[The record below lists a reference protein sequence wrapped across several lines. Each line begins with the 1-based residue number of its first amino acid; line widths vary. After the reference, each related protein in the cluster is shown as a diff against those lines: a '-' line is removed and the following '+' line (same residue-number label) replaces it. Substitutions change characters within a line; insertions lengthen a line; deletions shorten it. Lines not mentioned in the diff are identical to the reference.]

1 MNIFLVILFIILIT
15 IVIYL
20 FQYRP
25 TKTTNIKE
33 LYAEGLDLLV
43 SGKRQA
49 AYKNFK
55 EIVDKDSNNI
65 KGYIRLGQVLREGGN
80 VLKAIK
86 IHKNLLIRKN
96 VNSYELIELH
106 KNLALDYY
114 KINNYNHAIDECK
127 EILKIDNNNEWAI
140 HQLVIM
146 YRNNNNWNEATEY
159 LKKYFEKTGKNNNHK
174 LALYKIQ
181 QSKIKIKDKDFEGA
195 RAILDKALNLKPDI
209 ASAYY
214 FLAKT
219 YSEESNIEYEKA
231 LKLESQNSSS
241 MSNKNEYNQHI
252 EQAKK
257 ILSKAIP
264 LWVHFTEIN
273 LNQSWLVLP
282 LLKDALFVLNR
293 YSELENILIELNKN
307 FPENIEILAN
317 LADYYSH
324 KGEIDKA
331 LESISTV
338 NEQDKSSLL
347 IKLISIK
354 LNMQK
359 AGDVDLSKELD
370 DSINILIRDQRYQ
383 FLNDSSTSL
392 NDMKWL
398 LEDYSDEINE

>member
-1 MNIFLVILFIILIT
+1 MNLFLFILLIAL
-15 IVIYL
+15 VVVVVYL
-20 FQYRP
+20 YQYRP
-25 TKTTNIKE
+25 NKSTNIKE

-43 SGKRQA
+43 SGKRQS

-55 EIVDKDSNNI
+55 EIVEKDSNNI

-96 VNSYELIELH
+96 INSYELIELH

-114 KINNYNHAIDECK
+114 KINNYEHAIDECK
-127 EILKIDNNNEWAI
+127 KILNIDNNNEWAI
-140 HQLVIM
+140 HQLIIM
-146 YRNNNNWNEATEY
+146 YKSNNDWNNATEY
-159 LKKYFEKTGKNNNHK
+159 LKKYFEKTGKHDNHK

-181 QSKIKIKDKDFEGA
+181 QAKSKIINKEFSEA
-195 RAILDKALNLKPDI
+195 RVILDKALNLKQDLSP
-209 ASAYY
+209 AYY

-231 LKLESQNSSS
+231 LDIENQGSSS
-241 MSNKNEYNQHI
+241 MTNQNEYNQHM
-252 EQAKK
+252 EEAKK

-264 LWVHFTEIN
+264 LWIHFTEIN
-273 LNQSWLVLP
+273 PNQSWLVLP

-293 YSELENILIELNKN
+293 YSELENILVELSKN
-307 FPENIEILAN
+307 FPENLEILAN

-324 KGEIDKA
+324 KGEVDKA
-331 LESISTV
+331 IESISEV
-338 NEQDKSSLL
+338 NDKSNSSLL
-347 IKLISIK
+347 IKLITIK

-359 AGDVDLSKELD
+359 AGNNQLYKELD
-370 DSINILIRDQRYQ
+370 DSINTLVRDERYQ
-383 FLNDSSTSL
+383 FLNDSSSI

-398 LEDYSDEINE
+398 LEDFSDEINE

>member
-20 FQYRP
+20 YQYRP
-25 TKTTNIKE
+25 TKKANIKE
-33 LYAEGLDLLV
+33 LYAEGLDLLI

-65 KGYIRLGQVLREGGN
+65 KGYLRLGQVLREGGN

-114 KINNYNHAIDECK
+114 KINNYEQSIDECK
-127 EILKIDNNNEWAI
+127 QILNIDNNNEWAI
-140 HQLVIM
+140 HQLVVL
-146 YRNNNNWNEATEY
+146 YKNNNNWDKATEY
-159 LKKYFEKTGKNNNHK
+159 LKKYFDKKGKTDNHK

-181 QSKIKIKDKDFEGA
+181 QSKIKIKNKDFEGA
-195 RAILDKALNLKPDI
+195 RDILDKALNLKQDI
-209 ASAYY
+209 SAAYY

-231 LKLESQNSSS
+231 LDLENNGSSS

-252 EQAKK
+252 EEAKK

-264 LWVHFTEIN
+264 LWIHFTEIN
-273 LNQSWLVLP
+273 PNQSWLVLP

-293 YSELENILIELNKN
+293 YSELENILTELNKN
-307 FPENIEILAN
+307 FPDNVEILAN

-331 LESISTV
+331 LESISTA

-359 AGDVDLSKELD
+359 TGNKELSKELD
-370 DSINILIRDQRYQ
+370 DSINTLIRDQRYQ
-383 FLNDSSTSL
+383 FLNDSSSA
-392 NDMKWL
+392 NDMQWL